1 MILVLVGN
9 NKVDDKRFKDS
20 KGVNVKS
27 LLFQTR
33 YFTVIS
39 KISEKAKYREQNHGP
54 YLITT

>member
-39 KISEKAKYREQNHGP
+39 KISEKAKYREQNYGP
-54 YLITT
+54 